1 MQDKENQ
8 PFSKRFGHVGRN
20 QEITIRE
27 DAPENFR
34 YAVIAIASK
43 DANLSSSTLREIV
56 CQVLRIRP
64 DTAHNW
70 GEPNI
75 SNEVDNLM
83 DSCEWYRVYDI
94 IEAIYSFLEHRRRGA
109 TSDYEESIN
118 ECLVEMGI
126 GWKLVNGVIETR
138 GEEAFELVVQDAS
151 GALDDADLT
160 TSKQELDEAIRALSR
175 RPEPNLSGAVFH
187 AMAAL
192 ECVAREVTGGKET
205 LGGIIKQ
212 YPDLLPKPLD
222 KAISKIWGYSSE
234 IARHGKEDRN
244 LEREEVQLVVGLAAI
259 VATYLTQKLA

>member
-1 MQDKENQ
+1 MQNKENQ
-8 PFSKRFGHVGRN
+8 PFSKRFGHFGKN
-20 QEITIRE
+20 QEITVRE

-34 YAVIAIASK
+34 YAVIAIACK
-43 DANLSSSTLREIV
+43 EVQLSSSILRDIV

-64 DTAHNW
+64 DKEHNW

-75 SNEVDNLM
+75 SNEVQYLM
-83 DSCEWYRVYDI
+83 DSCEWYRIYDI
-94 IEAIYSFLEHRRRGA
+94 IEAIYSFLERCRRGA
-109 TSDYEESIN
+109 ISDYEESIN

-126 GWKLVNGVIETR
+126 GWKLVNGAIETR
-138 GEEAFELVVQDAS
+138 GEEAFELVVKDAS
-151 GALDDADLT
+151 EALDDAGLT
-160 TSKQELDEAIRALSR
+160 ISKQELNEAIRALSR

-205 LGGIIKQ
+205 LGSIIKK

-222 KAISKIWGYSSE
+222 EAISKVWGYSSE
-234 IARHGKEDRN
+234 IARHGKEERT
-244 LEREEVQLVVGLAAI
+244 LEREEVQLVVGLAAT

>member
-8 PFSKRFGHVGRN
+8 PFSKRFGHVGKN

-43 DANLSSSTLREIV
+43 DANLSSSIIREIV

-64 DTAHNW
+64 DTEHNW

-75 SNEVDNLM
+75 SNEVQYLM

-94 IEAIYSFLEHRRRGA
+94 VEAIYSFLEHRRRDA
-109 TSDYEESIN
+109 TSDYEEPIN

-151 GALDDADLT
+151 VALDDANLT
-160 TSKQELDEAIRALSR
+160 TSKQELDEAISALSR

-205 LGGIIKQ
+205 LGGIIKK

-222 KAISKIWGYSSE
+222 EAISKIWGYSSE
-234 IARHGKEDRN
+234 IARHGKEDRT
-244 LEREEVQLVVGLAAI
+244 LEREEVQLVVGLAAT
-259 VATYLTQKLA
+259 VATYLTQKLI

>member
-8 PFSKRFGHVGRN
+8 PFSKRFGHIGKN
-20 QEITIRE
+20 QEITVRE

-34 YAVIAIASK
+34 YAVIAIAEEN
-43 DANLSSSTLREIV
+43 AHISSSNLREII
-56 CQVLRIRP
+56 CKVLRTRP
-64 DTAHNW
+64 DKEHNW

-75 SNEVDNLM
+75 SIEVENLM

-94 IEAIYSFLEHRRRGA
+94 VEAIYSFLEHRRRDA

-118 ECLVEMGI
+118 ECFVEMGI

-138 GEEAFELVVQDAS
+138 GEEAFEHVVQDAS
-151 GALDDADLT
+151 EALDDANLT

-192 ECVAREVTGGKET
+192 ECVAREVTGGKKT

-222 KAISKIWGYSSE
+222 EAMSKIWGYSSK
-234 IARHGKEDRN
+234 IARHGKEDRT
-244 LEREEVQLVVGLAAI
+244 LEREEVQLVVGLAAT

>member
-1 MQDKENQ
+1 MKDKDNQ
-8 PFSKRFGHVGRN
+8 PFSKRFGHVGKD
-20 QEITIRE
+20 QEITVRE
-27 DAPENFR
+27 DAPKDFR
-34 YAVIAIASK
+34 YMVIAIAREN
-43 DANLSSSTLREIV
+43 AYISSSNLREII
-56 CQVLRIRP
+56 CKILRTRP
-64 DTAHNW
+64 DKAHNW

-75 SNEVDNLM
+75 SIETEDLM
-83 DSCEWYRVYDI
+83 DSCKWYRIYDI
-94 IEAIYSFLEHRRRGA
+94 IEAIYSFLKHRRQNA

-118 ECLVEMGI
+118 ECFIEMGI

-138 GEEAFELVVQDAS
+138 GEEAFEHVVQDAS
-151 GALDDADLT
+151 EALDDVGLT

-175 RPEPNLSGAVFH
+175 RPKPNLSGAVFH

-234 IARHGKEDRN
+234 IARHGKEDRT
-244 LEREEVQLVVGLAAI
+244 LEREEVQLVVGLAAT

>member
-1 MQDKENQ
+1 MQNKENQ
-8 PFSKRFGHVGRN
+8 PFSKRFGHVDKN
-20 QEITIRE
+20 QEITVRE

-34 YAVIAIASK
+34 YAVIAIARE
-43 DANLSSSTLREIV
+43 DAHLSPSTIREIV
-56 CQVLRIRP
+56 CKVLRIPP
-64 DTAHNW
+64 DRAHNW

-75 SNEVDNLM
+75 SNEVEGLI
-83 DSCEWYRVYDI
+83 DSCKWYRVYDI
-94 IEAIYSFLEHRRRGA
+94 VEAIYSFLKPRDSNA
-109 TSDYEESIN
+109 TSNYEESIN

-126 GWKLVNGVIETR
+126 GWKLVSGVIETR
-138 GEEAFELVVQDAS
+138 GEEAFEHVVQDAS
-151 GALDDADLT
+151 GALVDADLT

-222 KAISKIWGYSSE
+222 EAMSKIWGYSSE
-234 IARHGKEDRN
+234 IARHGKEDRT
-244 LEREEVQLVVGLAAI
+244 LEREEVQLVVGLAAT

>member
-1 MQDKENQ
+1 MQNKENQ
-8 PFSKRFGHVGRN
+8 PFSKRFGHVGKN
-20 QEITIRE
+20 QEITVRE

-34 YAVIAIASK
+34 YAVIAIARE
-43 DANLSSSTLREIV
+43 DAHLSSSTLREIV
-56 CQVLRIRP
+56 CKVLRIRP
-64 DTAHNW
+64 DRAHNW

-75 SNEVDNLM
+75 SNEVEDLM

-94 IEAIYSFLEHRRRGA
+94 IEAIYSFLEHRSLNTA
-109 TSDYEESIN
+109 SDYEESIN

-138 GEEAFELVVQDAS
+138 GEEAFEHVVRDAS
-151 GALDDADLT
+151 GALVDADLT

-175 RPEPNLSGAVFH
+175 RPEPNLSGAIFH

-222 KAISKIWGYSSE
+222 EAMSKIWGYSSE
-234 IARHGKEDRN
+234 IARHGKEDRT
-244 LEREEVQLVVGLAAI
+244 LEREEVQLVVGLAAT
-259 VATYLTQKLA
+259 VAMYLTQKLA